1 MEEAKVKIIEM
12 KEMNKRLCEV
22 EYILSKLE
30 KSYQEK
36 IPKEIWQFINEN
48 KDKTYVYNYDDNK
61 KLIDNNIH
69 IDTIAILTY
78 INIQYLL
85 NEEQKKLINN
95 KLLNDNSIF
104 ENKMREKYNPDNLF
118 KKQKNEVL
126 NYANSD
132 TTKETAIIEYKEK
145 SFLQKIFD
153 KIKNLFRKN

>member
-1 MEEAKVKIIEM
+1 ME
-12 KEMNKRLCEV
+12 EMNKRLCEV
-22 EYILSKLE
+22 EYILNKLE
-30 KSYQEK
+30 KSYQGK

-48 KDKTYVYNYDDNK
+48 KDKTYIYNCGDNK

-104 ENKMREKYNPDNLF
+104 ENNMREKYNPDNLF

-132 TTKETAIIEYKEK
+132 TTKEKAIIAYKEK
-145 SFLQKIFD
+145 SFLQKLFD
-153 KIKNLFRKN
+153 KIKNLFRKNENVK

>member
-1 MEEAKVKIIEM
+1 ME
-12 KEMNKRLCEV
+12 EMNKRLCEV
-22 EYILSKLE
+22 EYILKKLE
-30 KSYQEK
+30 KSYQGK

-48 KDKTYVYNYDDNK
+48 KDKTYIYNCDDNK

-126 NYANSD
+126 NYANSN
-132 TTKETAIIEYKEK
+132 TTKETAIIAYKEK
-145 SFLQKIFD
+145 SFLQKLFD

>member
-1 MEEAKVKIIEM
+1 ME
-12 KEMNKRLCEV
+12 EMNKRLCEV
-22 EYILSKLE
+22 EYILNKLE
-30 KSYQEK
+30 KSYQGK

-48 KDKTYVYNYDDNK
+48 KDKTYIYNCDDNK

-132 TTKETAIIEYKEK
+132 TTKEKAIIAYKEK
-145 SFLQKIFD
+145 SFLQKLFD

>member
-1 MEEAKVKIIEM
+1 MYIIM
-12 KEMNKRLCEV
+12 
-22 EYILSKLE
+22 
-30 KSYQEK
+30 
-36 IPKEIWQFINEN
+36 
-48 KDKTYVYNYDDNK
+48 

-126 NYANSD
+126 NYANSN
-132 TTKETAIIEYKEK
+132 TTKETAIIAYKEK
-145 SFLQKIFD
+145 SFLQKLFD

>member
-30 KSYQEK
+30 KYYQEK

-85 NEEQKKLINN
+85 NEEQKN
-95 KLLNDNSIF
+95 
-104 ENKMREKYNPDNLF
+104 
-118 KKQKNEVL
+118 
-126 NYANSD
+126 
-132 TTKETAIIEYKEK
+132 
-145 SFLQKIFD
+145 
-153 KIKNLFRKN
+153 

>member
-1 MEEAKVKIIEM
+1 M

-48 KDKTYVYNYDDNK
+48 KDKTYIYNCDDNK

-104 ENKMREKYNPDNLF
+104 ENNMREKYNPDNLF
-118 KKQKNEVL
+118 KNQKNEVL

-132 TTKETAIIEYKEK
+132 TTKEKAIIAYNEK
-145 SFLQKIFD
+145 SFLQKLFD

>member
-118 KKQKNEVL
+118 KKRTKQEETIEHTVTNEVAMVKYNESL
-126 NYANSD
+126 F
-132 TTKETAIIEYKEK
+132 K
-145 SFLQKIFD
+145 KIWN
-153 KIKNLFRKN
+153 KILSIFKK

>member
-1 MEEAKVKIIEM
+1 MEETKVKIIEM
-12 KEMNKRLCEV
+12 EEMNKRLCEV
-22 EYILSKLE
+22 EYILNKLE
-30 KSYQEK
+30 KSYQGK

-132 TTKETAIIEYKEK
+132 TTKETAIITYKEK
-145 SFLQKIFD
+145 SFLQKLFD

>member
-1 MEEAKVKIIEM
+1 MEETKVKIIEM
-12 KEMNKRLCEV
+12 EEMNKRLCEV
-22 EYILSKLE
+22 EYILNKLE
-30 KSYQEK
+30 KSYQGK

>member
-1 MEEAKVKIIEM
+1 MEKI
-12 KEMNKRLCEV
+12 NKRLCEV
-22 EYILSKLE
+22 EYILNKLE
-30 KSYQEK
+30 KSYQGK

-48 KDKTYVYNYDDNK
+48 KDKTYIYNCDDNK

-104 ENKMREKYNPDNLF
+104 ENNMREKYNPDNLF
-118 KKQKNEVL
+118 KKQKNEAL

-132 TTKETAIIEYKEK
+132 TTKEKAIIAYKEK
-145 SFLQKIFD
+145 NFLQKLFD